1 MLKTLLLSLCLST
14 LAFASEDSGVV
25 VESSGGVIDAG
36 VVTVVLDDIVDAGV
50 VVDAGV
56 PTAPVINPATLDNP
70 MVFVKVIVDA
80 VKAGDWV
87 AAAAALLVLIVALL
101 KVFGKR
107 LHDFLPDTSPLDKP
121 LWFLLDTKPGGWLM
135 NFLTSTGAGVGLSL
149 LAGEKITWALL
160 KPILSVSLTAAALWG
175 LVKDI
180 NDWIKAAKEKK
191 AAEPKPE
198 EAKPVS

>member
-1 MLKTLLLSLCLST
+1 MFKTVILSLSLLT
-14 LAFASEDSGVV
+14 VPAFAQDAGVL

-56 PTAPVINPATLDNP
+56 PSAPVINPATLDNP
-70 MVFVKVIVDA
+70 MVFVKVMVDA

-87 AAAAALLVLIVALL
+87 AAAAALLVLLVALL

-191 AAEPKPE
+191 AAQAKPE
-198 EAKPVS
+198 EAKPGV

>member
-1 MLKTLLLSLCLST
+1 MFKTVILCLSLLT
-14 LAFASEDSGVV
+14 VPAFAQDAGVL
-25 VESSGGVIDAG
+25 VESSGGIIDAG
-36 VVTVVLDDIVDAGV
+36 VVTVVLDE

-56 PTAPVINPATLDNP
+56 AVDAGVPSAPVINPATLDNP

-87 AAAAALLVLIVALL
+87 AAAAALLVLLVALL

-180 NDWIKAAKEKK
+180 NDWIKAVKEKK

-198 EAKPVS
+198 EAKPGV

>member
-1 MLKTLLLSLCLST
+1 MSKSILLSIFISSF
-14 LAFASEDSGVV
+14 AIASEDSGVV

-36 VVTVVLDDIVDAGV
+36 IVTVLLEEVDAGV
-50 VVDAGV
+50 MVDAGI
-56 PTAPVINPATLDNP
+56 PAAPVINPATLDNP
-70 MVFVKVIVDA
+70 MVFVKVIVDS

-87 AAAAALLVLIVALL
+87 AAAAALLVLLVALL

-107 LHDFLPDTSPLDKP
+107 LHDFIPDSSPLDKP

-149 LAGEKITWALL
+149 IAGEKITWALL

-180 NDWIKAAKEKK
+180 SDWVKSAKEKK
-191 AAEPKPE
+191 AEPKPE
-198 EAKPVS
+198 EAKPGV

>member
-1 MLKTLLLSLCLST
+1 MFRYLFISAFIST
-14 LAFASEDSGVV
+14 ASFASEDSGVV
-25 VESSGGVIDAG
+25 IESSGGVIDAG
-36 VVTVVLDDIVDAGV
+36 VVTVVLDDIVDAG

-180 NDWIKAAKEKK
+180 NDWIKAAKERK